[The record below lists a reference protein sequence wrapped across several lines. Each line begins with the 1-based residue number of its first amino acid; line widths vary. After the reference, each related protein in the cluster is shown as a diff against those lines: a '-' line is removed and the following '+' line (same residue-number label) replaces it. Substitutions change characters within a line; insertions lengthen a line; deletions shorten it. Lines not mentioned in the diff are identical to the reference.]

1 MWQLDWSKLAEVLT
15 YNAKQPMIFSSGLFL
30 FLFLGFSLIYML
42 LQKKDTALSIIK
54 KSWISIFALPGAKA
68 TSMDDIKNF
77 DTLKA
82 VVEDMTA
89 HKDDLGIDGV
99 FASTSFAPGED
110 WRWQTHLMN
119 LPIYYEYKD
128 ANVKDEDEI
137 TFKYNENYKNIFDL
151 YLNNSTVEPTMVGS
165 KT

>member
-1 MWQLDWSKLAEVLT
+1 M
-15 YNAKQPMIFSSGLFL
+15 
-30 FLFLGFSLIYML
+30 
-42 LQKKDTALSIIK
+42 ALSIIK
-54 KSWISIFALPGAKA
+54 KLWISYFALPGAKA

-89 HKDDLGIDGV
+89 HKADLGIDGV

-128 ANVKDEDEI
+128 ADVKDEDEI
-137 TFKYNENYKNIFDL
+137 TFKYNENYKNISYL
-151 YLNNSTVEPTMVGS
+151 YLNNSTVEPTIGWFQDS
-165 KT
+165 R